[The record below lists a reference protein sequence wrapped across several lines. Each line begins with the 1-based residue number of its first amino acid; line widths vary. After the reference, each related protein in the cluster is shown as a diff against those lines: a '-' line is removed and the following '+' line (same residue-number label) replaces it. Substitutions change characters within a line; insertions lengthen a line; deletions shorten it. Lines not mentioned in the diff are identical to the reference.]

1 VLALTV
7 KAILK
12 FGMFGDIADS
22 PGLTAGYQLSAL
34 LTAVFPILGTA
45 LFAIR
50 NHSEF
55 DISAQRS
62 LTMLAFFNSI
72 YSSVRSKAGESSTAF
87 DTDLKRLT
95 DVSAQEMSDWLEI
108 YEVKESEPG

>member
-1 VLALTV
+1 VSL
-7 KAILK
+7 
-12 FGMFGDIADS
+12 F
-22 PGLTAGYQLSAL
+22 
-34 LTAVFPILGTA
+34 TAVLPILGTA

-62 LTMLAFFNSI
+62 LTMLAFFRSLHSAI
-72 YSSVRSKAGESSTAF
+72 VAKEDSSSEALDQEFA
-87 DTDLKRLT
+87 RLT
-95 DVSAQEMSDWLEI
+95 EVSAREVSDWLEI